1 MHDGGHSHTNSHH
14 HGHHHGPADGSHDRA
29 FAIGTVLNA
38 GFVVVEL
45 AAGIAVNSVA
55 LVADGVHNLG
65 DVLGLL
71 IAWGAAALGRR
82 PPSSRR
88 TYGWGRGSIL
98 AALVNASILLVATG
112 GIVVEAIRR
121 LVTPE
126 PVGARVVI
134 IVAQAGIVVNGVT
147 ATLFM
152 RGRAEDLN
160 VRATFLHMAGDAAVS
175 LGVVIA
181 AVLITLTGWL
191 RLDALASL
199 AVGLVIVASGWSV
212 LRESVNLAMDG
223 VPERIEQEDVFAFLN
238 AKKEVAEV
246 HDLHIW
252 GLSTTDVALT
262 AHLVIAQ
269 DAVQGGLLLR
279 LEAEIREKFGI
290 GHTTIQIE
298 TEAEAASCRLRSD
311 WVV

>member
-1 MHDGGHSHTNSHH
+1 
-14 HGHHHGPADGSHDRA
+14 
-29 FAIGTVLNA
+29 
-38 GFVVVEL
+38 
-45 AAGIAVNSVA
+45 VA
-55 LVADGVHNLG
+55 L
-65 DVLGLL
+65 
-71 IAWGAAALGRR
+71 
-82 PPSSRR
+82 
-88 TYGWGRGSIL
+88 
-98 AALVNASILLVATG
+98 
-112 GIVVEAIRR
+112 
-121 LVTPE
+121 
-126 PVGARVVI
+126 
-134 IVAQAGIVVNGVT
+134 AGIVVNGVT

>member
-134 IVAQAGIVVNGVT
+134 IVALAGIVVNGVT

>member
-14 HGHHHGPADGSHDRA
+14 HGHRHGVADGSHDRA
-29 FAIGTVLNA
+29 FAIGTALNA

-65 DVLGLL
+65 DVVGLL

-121 LVTPE
+121 LVSPE

-134 IVAQAGIVVNGVT
+134 IVALVGIVVNGVT
-147 ATLFM
+147 AALFM

-160 VRATFLHMAGDAAVS
+160 VRAAFLHMAGDAAVS
-175 LGVVIA
+175 FGVVIA

-199 AVGLVIVASGWSV
+199 AVGLVIVASG
-212 LRESVNLAMDG
+212 M
-223 VPERIEQEDVFAFLN
+223 VPILGSRWCASRRGNGGRF
-238 AKKEVAEV
+238 
-246 HDLHIW
+246 
-252 GLSTTDVALT
+252 GSTWTQFRAY
-262 AHLVIAQ
+262 
-269 DAVQGGLLLR
+269 R
-279 LEAEIREKFGI
+279 PS
-290 GHTTIQIE
+290 
-298 TEAEAASCRLRSD
+298 ASMMRCASAIMSRTNSPTG
-311 WVV
+311 